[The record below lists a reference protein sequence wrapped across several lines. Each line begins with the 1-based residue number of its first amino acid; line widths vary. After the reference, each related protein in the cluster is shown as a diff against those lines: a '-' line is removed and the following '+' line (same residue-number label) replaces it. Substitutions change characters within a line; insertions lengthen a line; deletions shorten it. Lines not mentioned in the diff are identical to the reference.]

1 MQLTGQGHS
10 SGSEDLSLLRSLLDE
25 KSPGFSKSQRK
36 IAAYLWSDYEHAA
49 FLNAAEIG
57 EKLEISEA
65 TVVRFAAA
73 LGFGGFPQL
82 RRLLQNIV
90 RHKVSPATRMQNKI
104 AVLSASGEHI
114 LSQMVEMEKSSISEI
129 QASVSAADFDAALSI
144 LLGAK
149 RIFCFGLGASKLL
162 AELLELRLNRFGI
175 PTVPLIASGRDL
187 LEKLLLLEKDDVL
200 IAMGFAKITGELVAV
215 LKHSAQVDC
224 HRILLTDIQGAN
236 FEAFHPVIL
245 RVRRGPIHSFHSLN
259 APMTVVN
266 ALILS
271 IAMARRDESLE
282 RLEALEQYRKLYDLD
297 PIEAL

>member
-1 MQLTGQGHS
+1 MQLTGPGLS
-10 SGSEDLSLLRSLLDE
+10 TGPEDLGLLRSLLDE

-49 FLNAAEIG
+49 FLNAAELG

-73 LGFGGFPQL
+73 LGLDGFPQL

-90 RHKVSPATRMQNKI
+90 RHKVSPATRMQRKLED
-104 AVLSASGEHI
+104 LSASGEHI

-129 QASVSAADFDAALSI
+129 KGSVPAEDFDAALSI

-175 PTVPLIASGRDL
+175 PTIPLTTSGRDL

-200 IAMGFAKITGELVAV
+200 IAMGFTKITGELVAV

-224 HRILLTDIQGAN
+224 RKILLTDVEDADFN
-236 FEAFHPVIL
+236 AFDPLIL

-266 ALILS
+266 ALILA
-271 IAMARRDESLE
+271 IAMARREESLQ
-282 RLEALEQYRKLYDLD
+282 RLEALEKYRKLYDLD
-297 PIEAL
+297 PIGAL